1 MGDVVLNL
9 SLCLLLVAGL
19 YILFLHSPLLHRR
32 IFVYILLESQPLS
45 IVLEVNF
52 GPSDVLV
59 YQYDSNEKRTYRTL

>member
-9 SLCLLLVAGL
+9 SLSLLLVAGL
-19 YILFLHSPLLHRR
+19 YILFHSPLLHRR